1 MRELGWQSHCH
12 VFGQRQC
19 KDIQKEGASLYS
31 ESEGMTGDLKYKVRG
46 VLVNLPRLWTGAL
59 INKGK
64 GGRVPDTSL
73 VRDNAKRWGWVMQ
86 VTLVLTGRVPLIGKS
101 RGEKERER
109 GNRHLSRLWTGV
121 LCN

>member
-59 INKGK
+59 INKERVAESLTRLWSETMQK
-64 GGRVPDTSL
+64 GGD
-73 VRDNAKRWGWVMQ
+73 G
-86 VTLVLTGRVPLIGKS
+86 
-101 RGEKERER
+101 
-109 GNRHLSRLWTGV
+109 
-121 LCN
+121 